1 MINILI
7 LSAGTR
13 DKVVQYFKEALDGK
27 GKVIAT
33 DCSPYAPA
41 IYEADEYVLVPR
53 ITEPGYLDKILEI
66 CREKQ
71 ITGVLSLID
80 PELSLLADNKERFL
94 EVGTVPIVPDAKQV
108 DICFHKYAMY
118 EACKALG
125 FATGRCFLD
134 RKEHS
139 EIDLTSEF
147 AKCRDHIRAAYE
159 KADPCT
165 CYIKGL
171 GKAEEFYAN
180 LLCSFCCKETST
192 MCSVK
197 DDVAVCIVMD
207 NYNIVFFCKCNNFF
221 IKSRCGNASYRVG
234 WKRDYH
240 VTGLASHIFRNILYI
255 WQEIMLCYKRV
266 VVRNCCL
273 LYTSPSPRD

>member
-13 DKVVQYFKEALDGK
+13 DKVVQYFKEALAGK

-118 EACKALG
+118 EA
-125 FATGRCFLD
+125 
-134 RKEHS
+134 
-139 EIDLTSEF
+139 
-147 AKCRDHIRAAYE
+147 
-159 KADPCT
+159 
-165 CYIKGL
+165 
-171 GKAEEFYAN
+171 
-180 LLCSFCCKETST
+180 
-192 MCSVK
+192 
-197 DDVAVCIVMD
+197 
-207 NYNIVFFCKCNNFF
+207 
-221 IKSRCGNASYRVG
+221 
-234 WKRDYH
+234 
-240 VTGLASHIFRNILYI
+240 
-255 WQEIMLCYKRV
+255 
-266 VVRNCCL
+266 
-273 LYTSPSPRD
+273 

>member
-13 DKVVQYFKEALDGK
+13 DKVVQYFKEALAGK

-139 EIDLTSEF
+139 EINLASEF
-147 AKCRDHIRAAYE
+147 AECRDHIRAAYE
-159 KADPCT
+159 KTDPCA

-171 GKAEEFYAN
+171 GKAEEFYTD
-180 LLCSFCCKETST
+180 LLCSFCCEETST

-197 DDVAVCIVMD
+197 DDIAVCIIMD
-207 NYNIVFFCKCNNFF
+207 NQDIIFLRKCYDLFV
-221 IKSRCGNASYRVG
+221 KSWCGNASYRVG

-240 VTGLASHIFRNILYI
+240 VTGFASHIFWNILYI
-255 WQEIMLCYKRV
+255 WQENMLWYKRV
-266 VVRNCCL
+266 VVRHCA
-273 LYTSPSPRD
+273 S